1 MLIHEQSVLSSR
13 CHVRGRSGSR
23 TDRSIVSDDKSPRL
37 PESDEPPDT
46 PGSVI
51 ASIAAGVGPLPF
63 LLMYSVIFISHGF
76 FYPVEPP
83 DITSTRGGEAVAGV
97 LAVLVSLVIVLTI
110 WWFLNGRRRWTFV
123 LGQLAV
129 LVTTIAFVANPKTGS
144 PTVPLVLIVT
154 SVTALV
160 FAFFP
165 NSNAYLG
172 RGTIPMPLLR
182 GRRSVPGKSGESG
195 ESGEH
200 RTDELPALRI
210 DDHSDAS
217 VS

>member
-1 MLIHEQSVLSSR
+1 MSV
-13 CHVRGRSGSR
+13 
-23 TDRSIVSDDKSPRL
+23 DNSPRM
-37 PESDEPPDT
+37 PDGDTPADT

-63 LLMYSVIFISHGF
+63 LIMYSVIFISHGF
-76 FYPVEPP
+76 FYPVQPP
-83 DITSTRGGEAVAGV
+83 DITSTRGGEAVAGL
-97 LAVLVSLVIVLTI
+97 LAVVISLVIVLTI

-144 PTVPLVLIVT
+144 PTVPIVLIVT
-154 SVTALV
+154 SVAALV

-172 RGTIPMPLLR
+172 WRRFAMPRLTTRRRRFAAADFGGRHSGTGEPDQPGTDALPAIPM
-182 GRRSVPGKSGESG
+182 
-195 ESGEH
+195 
-200 RTDELPALRI
+200 DEWT
-210 DDHSDAS
+210 DAS